1 MYKKL
6 EIHKKEEGQ
15 GLVEFALVLPILLL
29 FLLGIIE
36 FGWLFNARISL
47 TSAAREGARV
57 AAVSNINHQA
67 KAEEAVTSSLS
78 GASGVVVT
86 SVGYDSDI
94 DTLNNIRNVIIEV
107 NGQVEPLIGFFV
119 TGPQQMT
126 AKATMRLE

>member
-1 MYKKL
+1 MHRILKFNKNDD
-6 EIHKKEEGQ
+6 GQ

-67 KAEEAVTSSLS
+67 KAEEAVTSALS
-78 GASGVVVT
+78 GTSGVIVT

-107 NGQVEPLIGFFV
+107 DGQVEPLIGFFV
-119 TGPQQMT
+119 TGPQQMS

>member
-1 MYKKL
+1 MYKRFR
-6 EIHKKEEGQ
+6 IHKSEKGQ

-29 FLLGIIE
+29 FLLGIVE

-67 KAEEAVTSSLS
+67 KATEAVESALS
-78 GASGVVVT
+78 GTSGVVII

-107 NGQVEPLIGFFV
+107 NGEVNPLIGFFV
-119 TGPQQMT
+119 TGPQSMT

>member
-1 MYKKL
+1 MNKYIK
-6 EIHKKEEGQ
+6 IHRKEEGQ

-29 FLLGIIE
+29 FLLGIVE

-67 KAEEAVTSSLS
+67 KAEAAVISALS
-78 GASGVVVT
+78 GSSGVVVT
-86 SVGYDSDI
+86 NVGYDSDI
-94 DTLNNIRNVIIEV
+94 DTLNNVRNVIIEV
-107 NGQVEPLIGFFV
+107 DGQVVPLIGFFV
-119 TGPQQMT
+119 TGPQQMS